1 MERGGSRMARCVAL
15 SIALICA
22 VLLVLSSPPLSLPA
36 YAVEGSLGDDLRE
49 NEGNHFIIRYRGGVN
64 AVAGHIIG
72 ILLEEAYISVGGDFD
87 YYLDEKVEAFL
98 YAKERFR
105 DITRSPSWA
114 GAIYDG
120 AIKIPTG
127 GITEKTDLLEEVLF
141 HEYTHA
147 VVHRLSGG
155 RAPMWL
161 NEGIAQYEEGK
172 RQEIYQPIL
181 RDILGGQRKISL
193 RRLEGPFIGMNQEDA
208 TVAYL
213 LSLSAT
219 EYLVR
224 EFGVTAIRYI
234 LDELG
239 EGSELEEA
247 LFSVIYTSYDD
258 LEKNWLLSM
267 KRFLRE

>member
-1 MERGGSRMARCVAL
+1 VVSRSL
-15 SIALICA
+15 LTSILAWAI
-22 VLLVLSSPPLSLPA
+22 LLALSSPSLFPPA
-36 YAVEGSLGDDLRE
+36 FAEEMRE
-49 NEGNHFIIRYRGGVN
+49 SEGNHVIIHYRGGVN
-64 AVAGHIIG
+64 AVAGHTIT

-87 YYLDEKVEAFL
+87 YYIDEKVEAFL
-98 YAKERFR
+98 YGKERFR

-120 AIKIPTG
+120 AIKIPAG
-127 GITEKTDLLEEVLF
+127 GITEKTDLLEKVLF

-147 VVHRLSGG
+147 VVHRLSRG

-172 RQEIYQPIL
+172 RQELYKPIL
-181 RDILGGQRKISL
+181 KKILGGGHEISL
-193 RRLEGPFIGMNQEDA
+193 RSLEGSFLTLNQENA
-208 TVAYL
+208 AAAYL

-239 EGSELEEA
+239 EGSSLEEA
-247 LFSVIYTSYDD
+247 LSSVIYTSYDD
-258 LEKNWLLSM
+258 LEKNWLLS
-267 KRFLRE
+267 LRRSLD